1 VFTVLG
7 ITGNVGGEVAR
18 QLLAAGH
25 NVRGV
30 VRDLA
35 KAKSWSSRGVELALA
50 DINDSAALTSAFQG
64 AEGVFLLV
72 PPVFDP
78 SPEFLE
84 AHRTAQSL
92 LAALQAARPQ
102 KVVYLSTIGAQS
114 NRTNLLS
121 QHTIIEKAL
130 RDLPCPIAF
139 FRPGWFMENFAWDV
153 PSARSGVLPTFLQP
167 IEKPVP
173 MVAAAD
179 VGKLAAELLHESWT
193 GHRIVELE
201 GPSRITPKL
210 AAATFAHLL
219 GQPVQVQVV
228 PRDSWQSL
236 FVSQGM
242 KNPSPRI
249 QMLDG
254 FNEGW
259 IEFEHGAAGA
269 RKGATDLDTVLAK
282 LLDAHP

>member
-18 QLLAAGH
+18 QLLAAGQK
-25 NVRGV
+25 VRGV
-30 VRDLA
+30 VRDPGKA
-35 KAKSWSSRGVELALA
+35 KAWADFSVELVTA
-50 DINDSAALTSAFQG
+50 DINNASALTSALQG

-92 LAALQAARPQ
+92 VTSLQAARPQ
-102 KVVYLSTIGAQS
+102 RVLYLSAIGAQAT
-114 NRTNLLS
+114 RTNLLT
-121 QHTIIEKAL
+121 QHSIIERAL
-130 RDLPCPIAF
+130 RDVLLPITF

-153 PSARSGVLPTFLQP
+153 ASACSGVLPTFLQP
-167 IEKPVP
+167 VEKPVP
-173 MVAAAD
+173 MVATAD
-179 VGKLAAELLHESWT
+179 IGKIAAELLQESWT

-201 GPSRITPKL
+201 GPTRVTPKL
-210 AAATFAHLL
+210 AAATFSHLL
-219 GQPVQVQVV
+219 GQPVKLQVV
-228 PRDSWQSL
+228 PRDTWQSI
-236 FVSQGM
+236 FISQGM
-242 KNPSPRI
+242 RNPTPRM

-269 RKGATDLDTVLAK
+269 RKGTTDLDTVLARLIDQQK
-282 LLDAHP
+282 